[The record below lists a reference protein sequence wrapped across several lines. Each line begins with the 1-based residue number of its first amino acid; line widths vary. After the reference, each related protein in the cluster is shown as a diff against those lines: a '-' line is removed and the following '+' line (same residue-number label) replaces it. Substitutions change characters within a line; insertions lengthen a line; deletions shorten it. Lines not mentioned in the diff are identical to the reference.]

1 MTAEGDRRLRA
12 LTKALSGGL
21 SERTRDKVKFA
32 QDDFDFFF
40 QWFAGLQTHGG
51 VESGE
56 IFYAASEITDGD
68 AESWGNAW
76 TSLSHRVEAR
86 ARGYLERGHRV
97 SARQAF
103 FRAYNYRRAPLV
115 FMRPSDAR
123 YRPTYE
129 AAKQL
134 FRIAA
139 SLCEPALEPFSI
151 PFEAGALSGYV
162 LRPDETSTAKKTL
175 MMFGGGDTFV
185 EDLYFYIGPA
195 GLERGYNVVIV
206 DLPGQGILPDDGLV
220 MRPDVEV
227 PMKAIVD
234 HVLSY
239 PDVDAE
245 SLAAY
250 GISAGGYL
258 VPRAATVEKR
268 IRACVASS
276 AILDFHEVWTR
287 NTSLPRLAQLEG
299 SPLMGLIEKLPLK
312 KVEAVSRLVST
323 YSWRWGVDSVS
334 DLLEVSKSMVFEPKE
349 ITCPVLVLIGAQEY
363 EKFEAS
369 REWAHRCV
377 DEAQT
382 SRKELIVTPRDEGAD
397 THAIGTNLSL
407 MAQTVF
413 DWLDETFDAH
423 ARMNE

>member
-1 MTAEGDRRLRA
+1 MNDTYQRLRDW
-12 LTKALSGGL
+12 TKALKGGL
-21 SERTRDKVKFA
+21 SERTRTKVKFE

-56 IFYAASEITDGD
+56 IFYGASEITDGD
-68 AESWGNAW
+68 SESWGDAW
-76 TSLSHRVEAR
+76 RSLSRRVEAR
-86 ARGYLERGHRV
+86 ALGCLERGHNV
-97 SARQAF
+97 SAREAF

-115 FMRPSDAR
+115 FMRPTDAR

-134 FRIAA
+134 FRMAA
-139 SLCEPALEPFSI
+139 DLCEPPLEPFVI
-151 PFEAGALSGYV
+151 PFEGGALSGYM
-162 LRPDETSTAKKTL
+162 LRPDDTSTPKKTL
-175 MMFGGGDTFV
+175 LMFGGGDTFV

-195 GLERGYNVVIV
+195 GLKRGYNVVIV

-220 MRPDVEV
+220 MRADVEV

-239 PDVDAE
+239 ADVDANR
-245 SLAAY
+245 LAAY

-268 IRACVASS
+268 IRACIASS
-276 AILDFHEVWTR
+276 AILNFHEVWTR

-299 SPLMGLIEKLPLK
+299 SALMGLIEKLPVR
-312 KVEAVSRLVST
+312 KVDAISRLVST
-323 YSWRWGVDSVS
+323 YTWRWGVETVS

-349 ITCPVLVLIGAQEY
+349 LTCPTLVLIGAQEY

-377 DEAQT
+377 EETQT

-407 MAQTVF
+407 MGQVVF
-413 DWLDETFDAH
+413 DWLDEAFDEVAS
-423 ARMNE
+423 

>member
-1 MTAEGDRRLRA
+1 MYTRRWLRNWA
-12 LTKALSGGL
+12 QTLKGGL
-21 SERTRDKVKFA
+21 SERTRTRVRFE

-56 IFYAASEITDGD
+56 IFYAASQITDGD
-68 AESWGNAW
+68 AESWGDAW
-76 TSLSHRVEAR
+76 RSLSARVEAR
-86 ARGYLERGHRV
+86 ARRSLERGHHV
-97 SARQAF
+97 SAREAF

-129 AAKQL
+129 AAKKV

-139 SLCEPALEPFSI
+139 DLHEPPFESFSI
-151 PFEAGALSGYV
+151 PFEGGALSGYV
-162 LRPDETSTAKKTL
+162 MRPDDTSTPKKTL
-175 MMFGGGDTFV
+175 LMCGGGDTFV

-195 GLERGYNVVIV
+195 GFARGYNVVIV
-206 DLPGQGILPDDGLV
+206 DLPGQGILPDEGLV

-227 PMKAIVD
+227 PMKAILD

-239 PDVDAE
+239 ADVDAKR
-245 SLAAY
+245 LAAY

-258 VPRAATVEKR
+258 IPRAATVETR
-268 IRACVASS
+268 IRACIASS
-276 AILDFHEVWTR
+276 AILNFHEVWTR
-287 NTSLPRLAQLEG
+287 NTSLPRLAQWEG
-299 SPLMGLIEKLPLK
+299 SALMRVIERLPLR
-312 KVEAVSRLVST
+312 KVDALFRLVST
-323 YSWRWGVDSVS
+323 YTWRWGVETVS
-334 DLLEVSKSMVFEPKE
+334 DLVEVSKSMVFDPSE

-369 REWAHRCV
+369 REWAQRCV
-377 DEAQT
+377 AEAQT
-382 SRKELIVTPRDEGAD
+382 PRKELVVTPRDEGAD

-407 MAQTVF
+407 MSQIVF
-413 DWLDETFDAH
+413 DWLDETFAQ
-423 ARMNE
+423 EPTSEIS

>member
-1 MTAEGDRRLRA
+1 MTMDILQRLRDR
-12 LTKALSGGL
+12 TKALRGEL
-21 SERTRDKVKFA
+21 SERTRTKVKFE

-56 IFYAASEITDGD
+56 IFFAASEITDGD
-68 AESWGNAW
+68 SESWGDAW
-76 TSLSHRVEAR
+76 TSLSRRVEAR
-86 ARGYLERGHRV
+86 ARDCLERGHHV
-97 SARQAF
+97 SAREAF
-103 FRAYNYRRAPLV
+103 LRAYNYRRAPLV
-115 FMRPSDAR
+115 FMRPSDTR

-129 AAKQL
+129 AARQL

-139 SLCEPALEPFSI
+139 GLHEPPIEPFAI
-151 PFEAGALSGYV
+151 PFERGALSGYMI
-162 LRPDETSTAKKTL
+162 RPDDTSIPKKTL
-175 MMFGGGDTFV
+175 VMFGGGDTFV

-195 GLERGYNVVIV
+195 GLKRGYNVVIV

-227 PMKAIVD
+227 PMKAILD

-239 PDVDAE
+239 PDVDAKR
-245 SLAAY
+245 LAAY

-268 IRACVASS
+268 IQACIASS

-287 NTSLPRLAQLEG
+287 NTSLPRLAKLEG
-299 SPLMGLIEKLPLK
+299 SALLDLIEKLPLK

-323 YSWRWGVDSVS
+323 YTWRWGVETVS
-334 DLLEVSKSMVFEPKE
+334 DLLEVSKSMVFEPRE
-349 ITCPVLVLIGAQEY
+349 LTCPTLVLIGAQEY

-369 REWAHRCV
+369 REWAQRCIE
-377 DEAQT
+377 EAQT

-413 DWLDETFDAH
+413 DWLDETFAQEG
-423 ARMNE
+423 AS

>member
-1 MTAEGDRRLRA
+1 MITNRYRRLRA
-12 LTKALSGGL
+12 LIKALSGGL
-21 SERTRDKVKFA
+21 SERTRDKVKFE

-56 IFYAASEITDGD
+56 IFYAASKITDGD
-68 AESWGNAW
+68 TESWVNAW

-86 ARGYLERGHRV
+86 ARSCLERGHCI

-115 FMRPSDAR
+115 FLRPSDER

-129 AAKQL
+129 AAQRL
-134 FRIAA
+134 FQVAS
-139 SLCEPALEPFSI
+139 SLCEPALESFPI
-151 PFEAGALSGYV
+151 PFEAGALSGYL
-162 LRPDETSTAKKTL
+162 LRPDETSKAKKTL

-276 AILDFHEVWTR
+276 AILNFHEVWTR
-287 NTSLPRLAQLEG
+287 NTSLHRLAQLEG
-299 SPLMGLIEKLPLK
+299 SPLMWLIEKLPLK
-312 KVEAVSRLVST
+312 KAEAVSRLVST
-323 YSWRWGVDSVS
+323 YTWRWGVESVS
-334 DLLEVSKSMVFEPKE
+334 DLLDVSKSMVFEPNQL
-349 ITCPVLVLIGAQEY
+349 TCPTLVLIGAQEY

-377 DEAQT
+377 EEAQT
-382 SRKELIVTPRDEGAD
+382 SRKELIVTPREEGAD

-423 ARMNE
+423 ATMNE